1 MIEKRQNTGIDG
13 FRMAGLALVL
23 LSAIGL
29 SGCTAVGQGLSSAEP
44 GEISDP
50 FEGFNRSTFAVND
63 AVDQALI
70 RPFTKGY
77 RAVVPKVVRK
87 GLHNFLI
94 NIKSP
99 LTFANQLLQG
109 DMEGAGDVLM
119 RTTVNT
125 FAGFGGLM
133 DVAAAEGI
141 AYEPEDFGQTLAVWG
156 MDHGPYLVLPLFG
169 PSSFRDMTGL
179 VVDALADPLRLY
191 LYNTNQEEWYYAR
204 VAATGIDK
212 REELLDV
219 LDDLRSNS
227 FDYYAA
233 LRSAYYQRRLAMVND
248 DSPETM
254 AGPAIPDYDDMD
266 E

>member
-1 MIEKRQNTGIDG
+1 MREKRQNTGVDV
-13 FRMAGLALVL
+13 FRVAGLALVL

-29 SGCTAVGQGLSSAEP
+29 SGCTTAGQSLSGAEP
-44 GEISDP
+44 DEINDP
-50 FEGFNRSTFAVND
+50 FETANRGVFAVND
-63 AVDQALI
+63 AVDQVLI
-70 RPFTKGY
+70 RPLAKTY
-77 RAVVPKVVRK
+77 RAVIPKVARK
-87 GLHNFLI
+87 SLHNFLI

-99 LTFANQLLQG
+99 ITFANQLLQG
-109 DMEGAGDVLM
+109 DMEGAGDVLT

-169 PSSFRDMTGL
+169 PSSFRDATGL
-179 VVDALADPLRLY
+179 VVDVLADPLRLY

-212 REELLDV
+212 REALLDV

-233 LRSAYYQRRLAMVND
+233 LRSAYYQRRAALVND